1 MHMAILHEEGKLLI
15 KQRLVVLVLLA
26 RDGYNLYLTYHTEI
40 HTESPYHIKSFLQM
54 VDGLKNL
61 FTMDEPV
68 VGEGSTG

>member
-1 MHMAILHEEGKLLI
+1 MHMAILHEESKLLI
-15 KQRLVVLVLLA
+15 KQRLVVFVLLVG
-26 RDGYNLYLTYHTEI
+26 DGYNPHLTFHTEI

-61 FTMDEPV
+61 FTMDEAV